1 MKFKINI
8 IVSDVIMKQ
17 YQLDIYGNLVD
28 IDMIVK
34 SKKCNEKYKRKV
46 LKDRK
51 DFYKKGILRDVSKT
65 SR

>member
-1 MKFKINI
+1 
-8 IVSDVIMKQ
+8 MKQ